1 MKVLILNGSPRKNGN
16 TAALTNAFANGAKAA
31 GHEVQELF
39 VANMNI
45 SGCLACEFCHTKGN
59 GVCSQKDDMSEVYK
73 ALEDAEMIV
82 IASPIYYFAL
92 TGQLQCAINR
102 AYAVGIPKNLRKSAL
117 ILTSGSPEVYG
128 PAVSQYN
135 MIFNDYMHLTD
146 MGSILVHGEDNKSE
160 AAIKMAYKMGEAV
173 R

>member
-16 TAALTNAFANGAKAA
+16 TAALTNAFANGAKA
-31 GHEVQELF
+31 
-39 VANMNI
+39 
-45 SGCLACEFCHTKGN
+45 
-59 GVCSQKDDMSEVYK
+59 
-73 ALEDAEMIV
+73 
-82 IASPIYYFAL
+82 
-92 TGQLQCAINR
+92 
-102 AYAVGIPKNLRKSAL
+102 AL

-160 AAIKMAYKMGEAV
+160 ATIKMAYKMGEAV